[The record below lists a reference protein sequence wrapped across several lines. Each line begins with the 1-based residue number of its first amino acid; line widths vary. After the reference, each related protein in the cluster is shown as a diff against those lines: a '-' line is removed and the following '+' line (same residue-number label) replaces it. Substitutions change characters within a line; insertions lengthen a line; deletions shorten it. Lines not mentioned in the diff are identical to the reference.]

1 MINPFNPW
9 ILLGLLVALL
19 AAFGSGFK
27 VSKHYAEA
35 ECTSGQVQAE
45 RTAVSQAAAETIR
58 RETVGATRETSREKI
73 SVVYRT
79 IRGQANAVQVVAGGN
94 DIADCGL
101 DADGL
106 RIWNAANSSVPAT
119 LSGESD
125 GRLPGAAASAVGEI
139 EGFAGQPHRGD
150 GAVRPMS
157 GSVEQ
162 AGSVRESTDSTVAIG
177 SLSHD

>member
-45 RTAVSQAAAETIR
+45 RTAISQAATETTR
-58 RETVGATRETSREKI
+58 REAIGAARETSRENI
-73 SVVYRT
+73 HIVYRT
-79 IRGQANAVQVVAGGN
+79 IRDQANSVQVVAGGS
-94 DIADCGL
+94 DIAGCGL
-101 DADGL
+101 NADGL
-106 RIWNAANSSVPAT
+106 RLWNAANSGVPAT

-125 GRLPGAAASAVGEI
+125 GGLPSTAASAVGGT

-150 GAVRPMS
+150 GAVRPMP

-162 AGSVRESTDSTVAIG
+162 TGSVREVG
-177 SLSHD
+177 VNKQ